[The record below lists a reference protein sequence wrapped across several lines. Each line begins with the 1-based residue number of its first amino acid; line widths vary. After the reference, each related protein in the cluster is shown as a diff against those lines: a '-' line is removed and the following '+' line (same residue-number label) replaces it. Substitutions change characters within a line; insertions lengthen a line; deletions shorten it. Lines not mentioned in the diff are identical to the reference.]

1 MKPMKPM
8 KTPNEAPPL
17 AQEPAGGWP
26 ADEYTGKAGRY
37 VRDPLTGLRRPAEPE
52 TETPTAEA

>member
-1 MKPMKPM
+1 M
-8 KTPNEAPPL
+8 KTKTETPNDAPPL

-37 VRDPLTGLRRPAEPE
+37 VRDPATGLRRPADEATP
-52 TETPTAEA
+52 ETPTA